1 MNQAMVG
8 DSTVEPGRDED
19 GRLLVAA
26 RSDSE
31 AFGSFYD
38 RNHRL
43 VLAFFYRRTFCP
55 HTSAEL
61 TAETFAQAW
70 ASLPRFD
77 PGGGTGRGWLFGIAG
92 NLYKQWL
99 RRGQVS
105 EKARRRLRMVT
116 PELTHDDLE
125 HIDKIVDTR
134 KLRAALQSALH
145 QLSDAIRDAVL
156 LRVALDLPYDEVA
169 ELCGCSVGAAR
180 VRVARGLD
188 TLAVLMEASP

>member
-8 DSTVEPGRDED
+8 DSTAEPGRDED
-19 GRLLVAA
+19 GALLLAA
-26 RSDSE
+26 RRDPE
-31 AFGSFYD
+31 AFGPFYD
-38 RNHRL
+38 RNRRL

-70 ASLPRFD
+70 ACRHRFD
-77 PGGGTGRGWLFGIAG
+77 PAGGAGRGWLFGIAG

-105 EKARRRLRMVT
+105 ERARRRLRMVT

-125 HIDKIVDTR
+125 HIERLVDTR
-134 KLRAALQSALH
+134 DLRAALQSALG
-145 QLSDAIRDAVL
+145 QLSAATRDAVL
-156 LRVALDLPYDEVA
+156 LRVALDLPYEQVA
-169 ELCGCSVGAAR
+169 ALCGCTIGAAR

-188 TLAVLMEASP
+188 TLADLMAAQP